1 VIIFVIQKRSVS
13 LLIGF
18 LKARYREPQ
27 IMKKKEIVAKI
38 IDKFILMIINFN
50 FYISFD
56 ATKTML
62 KEVDLRHSYITPSI
76 KWGVG

>member
-1 VIIFVIQKRSVS
+1 
-13 LLIGF
+13 
-18 LKARYREPQ
+18 
-27 IMKKKEIVAKI
+27 MKKKEIVAKI

-76 KWGVG
+76 KWGVRDLNSDNQLPKLAVYQVSVTPL

>member
-1 VIIFVIQKRSVS
+1 
-13 LLIGF
+13 
-18 LKARYREPQ
+18 
-27 IMKKKEIVAKI
+27 MKKKEIVAKI